1 MSIRVVGCGC
11 CGISEEE
18 TSHLSSLIQREE
30 VRFSWFPQVCSSPD
44 VLGRAVSSAT
54 VNVVLLAGRDVE
66 ARGRILI
73 ELYKIGVYP
82 LNIEMINVFRLCR
95 GANHFQKL
103 QDYATLALAGA
114 DDMRPFGAAH
124 LRPARTLD
132 GAVTRRSLLTLMR
145 ERYYDALPLLRSDK
159 CAAPRQCDL
168 CAQAC
173 PSRAISVNEFPSI
186 DAQVCTSC
194 GMCIAE
200 CPLDAWTS
208 PALGVEK
215 LLKKVAG
222 WLRAGPS
229 LQRTLILGCR
239 GTLPLGQRSL
249 DLDEKALFLELTC
262 LRSLTAL
269 DILKILSLG
278 PLKLRMLTHPETC
291 RAIHA
296 CDGTLPAA
304 SSARTALITSE
315 YGDRLEVIP
324 HVAEAARMAEVT
336 GPPAPLPR
344 AITEARTLQ
353 EAVTLL
359 LPNQERIL
367 LGGPGAGIIEIDD
380 AKCTFCSV
388 CSKRCPTTAL
398 QVEEK
403 PDVIALAFEHRACT
417 GCRVCEALCPEGAV
431 QVRWMVDRRLLRGS
445 VHVAEDKFARCHN
458 CGGIIAPSSM
468 IRAMNQRV
476 ALPEVM
482 WTLCSSCR
490 TFPGIPQDSTS

>member
-1 MSIRVVGCGC
+1 MRVHVAGCGC

-30 VRFSWFPQVCSSPD
+30 VRFSWFPQLCSSPD

-95 GANHFQKL
+95 GASHFQKL
-103 QDYATLALAGA
+103 QDYVTLALAGA
-114 DDMRPFGAAH
+114 DDLRPFGAAH
-124 LRPARTLD
+124 LRPTGTLD
-132 GAVTRRSLLTLMR
+132 GALTRRSLLTLMR

-159 CAAPRQCDL
+159 CAAPRQCNL

-173 PSRAISVNEFPSI
+173 PSGAISVDGYPSI

-194 GMCIAE
+194 GVCIAE

-208 PALGVEK
+208 PALGVER

-222 WLRAGPS
+222 WLRAS
-229 LQRTLILGCR
+229 SFLQRTLILGCR
-239 GTLPLGQRSL
+239 GTLPLGERFL
-249 DLDEKALFLELTC
+249 ERDEEALFLEVTC

-278 PLKLRMLTHPETC
+278 PLKLRMLTQPETC
-291 RAIHA
+291 QAIHA

-304 SSARTALITSE
+304 SSARRALTASE
-315 YGDRLEVIP
+315 YGGRLEVIP
-324 HVAEAARMAEVT
+324 DVAETASRVEVM
-336 GPPAPLPR
+336 GPLVPLPR
-344 AITEARTLQ
+344 AITEAGNLQ

-359 LPNQERIL
+359 LPNQERVL
-367 LGGPGAGIIEIDD
+367 LGGPGAGTIEIDD

-398 QVEEK
+398 QIEEI
-403 PDVIALAFEHRACT
+403 DGMIALTFEHNACT
-417 GCRVCEALCPEGAV
+417 GCRVCEALCPEGAI
-431 QVRWMVDRRLLRGS
+431 QVRWMVDRRLLRGP
-445 VHVAEDKFARCHN
+445 VHVAEDKFVRCQN
-458 CGGIIAPSSM
+458 CGGNIAPSSM
-468 IRAMNQRV
+468 VRAMNQRV
-476 ALPEVM
+476 ALPDVM